1 MWSIELQKYSVTQN
15 KIYFLNQNTTNRK
28 TWALLNIFSNSF
40 AFIQTLLI
48 LTNSKETKKLSY
60 KYFDLCTFFSC
71 STKSDVYLEWRCRIY
86 IYAKLDTLEHKNFLL
101 PTSILSSTTFR
112 KAFIGGGLCPHF
124 LRPSLCKIACA
135 KIDICQHMFC
145 YVLLYLYYNSSNIF
159 FSTMGNSRVTAPSL
173 GIYGCGYRCWCCYI
187 LLILPEYSWNTL
199 FRYCKQR
206 TNKQI

>member
-1 MWSIELQKYSVTQN
+1 MY
-15 KIYFLNQNTTNRK
+15 
-28 TWALLNIFSNSF
+28 
-40 AFIQTLLI
+40 
-48 LTNSKETKKLSY
+48 
-60 KYFDLCTFFSC
+60 FFSC

-86 IYAKLDTLEHKNFLL
+86 IYAKLDTLEHKNFLLL

-145 YVLLYLYYNSSNIF
+145 YVLYLYYNSSNIF
-159 FSTMGNSRVTAPSL
+159 FSSTMGNYRVTALSL